1 MPEVRFTCPN
11 CERPFP
17 LDLTADALYC
27 PHCRESYRLVHL
39 GGETGWSPAEDGPL
53 WHTQRIQPLHRRV
66 KFVKQEISMKN
77 TGTGRARARRLKRQQ
92 RKSRLPLLGTGF
104 FALGLIA
111 VLWFFTL
118 FAGDIGGIVLAAELI
133 PESWETTQFVP
144 TDPAT
149 PTATHRPT
157 NTATITPSPTPTN
170 TATPLP
176 HNLVTATAWQAT
188 LDQAIA
194 NSHAMQT
201 QNVLKDAATQTA
213 LPPLLTAMA
222 SNRNAIATQT
232 ADANSGSR

>member
-11 CERPFP
+11 CERLFP
-17 LDLTADALYC
+17 LDLTAKALYC
-27 PHCRESYRLVHL
+27 PHCGESYRLVHL
-39 GGETGWSPAEDGPL
+39 GGETGWRPAEDGPL

-66 KFVKQEISMKN
+66 EFAKKETSGKK

-92 RKSRLPLLGTGF
+92 RKSRFPLLGTGF

-111 VLWFFTL
+111 VLCFFTL
-118 FAGDIGGIVLAAELI
+118 FAGDISGIVLAAELI
-133 PESWETTQFVP
+133 PDTRETTKLAP
-144 TDPAT
+144 TNPTT
-149 PTATHRPT
+149 PTATHQPT
-157 NTATITPSPTPTN
+157 NTPTITPSPTATS

-176 HNLVTATAWQAT
+176 NSLVTATAWQAT
-188 LDQAIA
+188 LDQAIT

-222 SNRNAIATQT
+222 SDRSAIATQT
-232 ADANSGSR
+232 ADANSGGR

>member
-11 CERPFP
+11 CERLIP
-17 LDLTADALYC
+17 LDLTTDALYC
-27 PHCRESYRLVHL
+27 PYCGESYRLVHM
-39 GGETGWSPAEDGPL
+39 GGETGWSLAEDGPL

-66 KFVKQEISMKN
+66 KFVKQETSRKN

-118 FAGDIGGIVLAAELI
+118 FAGDISGIVLAAELI
-133 PESWETTQFVP
+133 PESWETTQFIP
-144 TDPAT
+144 TDPFT
-149 PTATHRPT
+149 PTATHHPT

-176 HNLVTATAWQAT
+176 HSLVTATAWQAT

-201 QNVLKDAATQTA
+201 QNVLKDFATQTA

-222 SNRNAIATQT
+222 SDRNAIATQT
-232 ADANSGSR
+232 ANANSGVR

>member
-11 CERPFP
+11 CERLIP
-17 LDLTADALYC
+17 LDLTTDALYC
-27 PHCRESYRLVHL
+27 PYCGESYRLVHM
-39 GGETGWSPAEDGPL
+39 GGETGWSLAEDGPL

-66 KFVKQEISMKN
+66 KFVKQETSRKN

-118 FAGDIGGIVLAAELI
+118 FAGDISGIVLAAELI
-133 PESWETTQFVP
+133 PESWETTQFIP
-144 TDPAT
+144 TDPFT
-149 PTATHRPT
+149 P
-157 NTATITPSPTPTN
+157 

-201 QNVLKDAATQTA
+201 QNVLKDFATQTA

-222 SNRNAIATQT
+222 SDRNAIATQT
-232 ADANSGSR
+232 ANANSGVR